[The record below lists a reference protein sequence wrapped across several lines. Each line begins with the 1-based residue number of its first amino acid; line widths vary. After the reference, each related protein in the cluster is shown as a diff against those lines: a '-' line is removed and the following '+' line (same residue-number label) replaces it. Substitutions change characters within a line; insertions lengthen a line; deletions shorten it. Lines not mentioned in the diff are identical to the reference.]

1 MDEFTS
7 GVEMELQESAQA
19 ADVQALAEAT
29 EQEVQL
35 EPAGNEQP
43 QQEAAQKE
51 SGTAEIVREEN
62 GVVTY
67 EEIKYISGDIYTKE
81 IEKFKQSV
89 LEKTN
94 LP

>member
-1 MDEFTS
+1 M
-7 GVEMELQESAQA
+7 G
-19 ADVQALAEAT
+19 
-29 EQEVQL
+29 
-35 EPAGNEQP
+35 GNQIFEYP
-43 QQEAAQKE
+43 DTIGGCRFEIYGTKGRASSVGTIAQKE